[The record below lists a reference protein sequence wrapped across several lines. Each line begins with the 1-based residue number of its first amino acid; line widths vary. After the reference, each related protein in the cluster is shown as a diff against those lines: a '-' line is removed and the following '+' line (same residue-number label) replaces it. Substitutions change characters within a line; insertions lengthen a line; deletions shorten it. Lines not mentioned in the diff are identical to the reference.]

1 MNIAEA
7 LPADGKLWCCDVSEQ
22 WTAWF
27 GATRIVAE
35 GGESVIT
42 VTIQDQSALH
52 GVLNGIRDLGLCLI
66 SVQRI
71 N

>member
-1 MNIAEA
+1 MVDAGDMRYEFRVE
-7 LPADGKLWCCDVSEQ
+7 GDVSER

-27 GATRIVAE
+27 GATQILAE

-42 VTIQDQSALH
+42 ATIQDQSALH
-52 GVLNGIRDLGLCLI
+52 GVLSGIRDLGLCLI

-71 N
+71 D